1 MGRYIRTVVALTTL
15 VLVAGCDSRGT
26 FSHVPWHPDTWSY
39 HKAEDQP
46 IVLEVARPVAIDVES
61 FNGDVIITA
70 DDQLTNATVSILRE
84 ATHGYRRKEEAQ
96 ASLAEIDYSL
106 ALVPGEFGQVLQ
118 VRTWTTHAEPH
129 FQRAHILIDVPEVDG
144 ITVRAQRG
152 NVFVTNIEGPVD
164 ISTSQ
169 GNVRLMTN
177 LPMRRAVTITI
188 RQGNIDYRVRGES
201 SGALD
206 CQAIRGRVDHRV
218 MTGRLIIE
226 PDRDKGRLRATLNDG
241 DNPITLRTADGDI
254 RIAVVDNPT
263 EVGWLIVEP

>member
-1 MGRYIRTVVALTTL
+1 MRRIMCAVSGLITLALL
-15 VLVAGCDSRGT
+15 AGCACGGLPPRAL
-26 FSHVPWHPDTWSY
+26 WHPDTWS
-39 HKAEDQP
+39 HRKAKDQP

-70 DDQLTNATVSILRE
+70 DERLTAATVTILRE
-84 ATHGYRRKEEAQ
+84 ATHGYRRKEEAE

-106 ALVPGEFGQVLQ
+106 ALVPGELGQVLQ

-152 NVFVTNIEGPVD
+152 NVFVTNIEGAVD

-169 GNVRLMTN
+169 GDVRVMTN

-201 SGALD
+201 TGALD

-218 MTGRLIIE
+218 MTGRLIID